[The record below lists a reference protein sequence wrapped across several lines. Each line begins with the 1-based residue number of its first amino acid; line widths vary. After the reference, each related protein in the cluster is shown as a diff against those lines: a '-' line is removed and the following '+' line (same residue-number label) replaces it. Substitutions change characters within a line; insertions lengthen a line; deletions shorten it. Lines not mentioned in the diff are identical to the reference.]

1 MSGRPRIPSYL
12 KEIKGTARKD
22 RVPQNEPKPEKIIE
36 IPRPPSYLSKYAKKM
51 WKVLV
56 GELVHKGILT
66 VVDFPA
72 LEVCC
77 ETYGQYRLAH
87 EAIFRPIDSE
97 TGKRTKRTLA
107 EYMNGRNSQ
116 TIPEYTAM
124 TKAFTS
130 FKGYLAEFGLTP
142 ASRGKL
148 DIPKEPGDEI
158 DPMEK
163 LYHEA

>member
-1 MSGRPRIPSYL
+1 MNPKKPTKL
-12 KEIKGTARKD
+12 KLIQGTFRKD
-22 RVPQNEPKPEKIIE
+22 RTVKNEPQPKSVIE

-51 WKVLV
+51 WKALV

-66 VVDFPA
+66 MVDLHA

-87 EAIFRPIDSE
+87 EAVFRPIDPE

-107 EYMNGRNSQ
+107 EYMKGRNSQ
-116 TIPEYTAM
+116 TTPEYTAM

-148 DIPKEPGDEI
+148 DIPREPGDEI